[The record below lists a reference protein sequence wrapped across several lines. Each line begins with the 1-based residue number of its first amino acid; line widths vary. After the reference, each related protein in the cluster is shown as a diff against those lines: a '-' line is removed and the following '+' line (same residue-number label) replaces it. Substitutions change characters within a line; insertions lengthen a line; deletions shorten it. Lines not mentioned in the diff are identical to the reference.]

1 MKPAMVRSIDSQGRF
16 IIPTEIR
23 KTMDLTEGD
32 ILEIRTFSNGIFLS
46 KYTAQIH
53 DPDMKKY
60 LEILYSVIRCS
71 TAICSKD
78 QVLAAKGTGLREGTR
93 VCAQLAELIQSQQP
107 IVCKEPVYTT
117 ESRNYPVDTLIPM
130 TVPGYLSQPMALL
143 LFSQDH
149 KQVSEEER
157 LCARIIAAL
166 LSSDSRNT
174 Y

>member
-78 QVLAAKGTGLREGTR
+78 QVLAAKGTGLREGTSLCPVSR
-93 VCAQLAELIQSQQP
+93 ADTEPTAHRMQRTRLHNGIQEL
-107 IVCKEPVYTT
+107 
-117 ESRNYPVDTLIPM
+117 SR
-130 TVPGYLSQPMALL
+130 GYADSHDCSWLL
-143 LFSQDH
+143 
-149 KQVSEEER
+149 KP
-157 LCARIIAAL
+157 AYGTAAF
-166 LSSDSRNT
+166 
-174 Y
+174 